1 MNIKYDFSEKL
12 VIITGGTKGI
22 GKSIA
27 EVFTSCGARVI
38 VTYSSD
44 DTAAQNFKE
53 SDCTGLLEVV
63 KYDVSSYTE
72 VENFFN
78 DLEEKKVAVDVLINN
93 AGVRRDSVL
102 GMMKEDDWS
111 RVIDINLTGT
121 YNMCKFAVLNMMKQR
136 FGRIINITSPGRNYG
151 FEGQANYS
159 ASKAGIVGLSRSL
172 SKEVAKRKITV
183 NCVSPGFIETEL
195 INSLPDELKKEY
207 VKMIP
212 LRRFGTASDVSPLV
226 LFLAS
231 DEASYITGSVFDVD
245 GGL

>member
-22 GKSIA
+22 GKSMA
-27 EVFTSCGARVI
+27 GAFTSCGARVI

-63 KYDVSSYTE
+63 KCDVSLYSA

-78 DLEEKKVAVDVLINN
+78 DLEEKKIAVDVLINN

-195 INSLPDELKKEY
+195 IDSLPDELKKEY

-226 LFLAS
+226 IFLAS

>member
-22 GKSIA
+22 GKSMA
-27 EVFTSCGARVI
+27 EAFTSCGARVI

-44 DTAAQNFKE
+44 DTAAQNIKE

-63 KYDVSSYTE
+63 KCDVSSYTE
-72 VENFFN
+72 VNNFFN
-78 DLEEKKVAVDVLINN
+78 ELEEKKVAVDVLINN

-102 GMMKEDDWS
+102 GMMKVDDWN

-212 LRRFGTASDVSPLV
+212 LRRFGTASDVSSLV

>member
-1 MNIKYDFSEKL
+1 MNIKYDFSGKR
-12 VIITGGTKGI
+12 VIVTGGTKGI
-22 GKSIA
+22 GKSLA
-27 EVFTSCGARVI
+27 EAFTSCGARVI
-38 VTYSSD
+38 AAYSSD
-44 DTAAQNFKE
+44 DTAAQNFKA
-53 SDCTGLLEVV
+53 SDSTGLLEVV
-63 KYDVSSYTE
+63 KCDVSSYTG
-72 VENFFN
+72 VEHFFN
-78 DLEEKKVAVDVLINN
+78 DLEEKKTAVDVLINN

-102 GMMKEDDWS
+102 GMMKVDDWN

-195 INSLPDELKKEY
+195 INTLPDELKKEY

>member
-1 MNIKYDFSEKL
+1 MNIQYDFTGKC

-22 GKSIA
+22 GKSLA
-27 EVFTSCGARVI
+27 GAFTECGARVI

-44 DTAAQNFKE
+44 DIAAQNQKN
-53 SDCTGLLEVV
+53 SDSSGLLEVV
-63 KYDVSSYTE
+63 KCDVSAYAD
-72 VENFFN
+72 VENLFN
-78 DLEEKKVAVDVLINN
+78 DLEEKKIAVDVLINN

-102 GMMKEDDWS
+102 GMMKAEDWN

-195 INSLPDELKKEY
+195 IDALPEDLKKEY

-212 LRRFGTASDVSPLV
+212 LRRFGKASDVSPLV

-231 DEASYITGSVFDVD
+231 DEASYMTGSVFDVD

>member
-12 VIITGGTKGI
+12 VIVTGGTKGI
-22 GKSIA
+22 GKALA
-27 EVFTSCGARVI
+27 EAFTICGARVI

-44 DTAAQNFKE
+44 DTAAQNLKNLD
-53 SDCTGLLEVV
+53 STGLLEVF
-63 KYDVSSYTE
+63 KCDVSSYAE

-78 DLEEKKVAVDVLINN
+78 DLEEKKIAVDVLVNN

-102 GMMKEDDWS
+102 GMMKEADWS

-159 ASKAGIVGLSRSL
+159 ASKAGIVGLARSL

-183 NCVSPGFIETEL
+183 NCVSPGFIKTEL
-195 INSLPDELKKEY
+195 IDSLPDELKKEY

-212 LRRFGTASDVSPLV
+212 LRRFGTVSDVSPLV

>member
-1 MNIKYDFSEKL
+1 MNINYDFTGKL
-12 VIITGGTKGI
+12 VIVTGGTKGI
-22 GKSIA
+22 GKSLA
-27 EVFTSCGARVI
+27 EAFISSGARLI

-44 DTAAQNFKE
+44 DIAAQNFKN
-53 SDCTGLLEVV
+53 SDSTGLLEVV
-63 KYDVSSYTE
+63 KCDVSSYTG
-72 VENFFN
+72 VESFFN
-78 DLEEKKVAVDVLINN
+78 DLEEKKIAVDVLINN

-102 GMMKEDDWS
+102 GMMKEDDW
-111 RVIDINLTGT
+111 RKVIDINLNGT

-159 ASKAGIVGLSRSL
+159 ASKAGIVGLARSL

-195 INSLPDELKKEY
+195 IDSLPDELKKEY

-226 LFLAS
+226 LYLAS

>member
-1 MNIKYDFSEKL
+1 MNIKYDFSGKL
-12 VIITGGTKGI
+12 VIVTGGTKGI
-22 GKSIA
+22 GKSLA
-27 EVFTSCGARVI
+27 EVFAACSARVI

-44 DTAAQNFKE
+44 DLSAQNFKN
-53 SDCTGLLEVV
+53 SDSTGLLEVV
-63 KYDVSSYTE
+63 KCDVSSYAE

-78 DLEEKKVAVDVLINN
+78 DLEVKKIAVDVLINN
-93 AGVRRDSVL
+93 AGVRHDSVL
-102 GMMKEDDWS
+102 GMMKEADWS

-159 ASKAGIVGLSRSL
+159 ASKAGIVGLARSL

-212 LRRFGTASDVSPLV
+212 LRRFGTAADVSPLV

-231 DEASYITGSVFDVD
+231 YEASYITGSVFDVD

>member
-1 MNIKYDFSEKL
+1 MNIKYDFSGKL
-12 VIITGGTKGI
+12 VIVTGGTKGV
-22 GKSIA
+22 GKSLA
-27 EVFTSCGARVI
+27 EAFTTCGARVI

-44 DTAAQNFKE
+44 DAAAQNLKI
-53 SDCTGLLEVV
+53 SDSAGLLEVV
-63 KYDVSSYTE
+63 KFDVSSYSE

-78 DLEEKKVAVDVLINN
+78 DLEENKIAVDVLVNN

-102 GMMKEDDWS
+102 GMMKEADWS

-159 ASKAGIVGLSRSL
+159 ASKAGIVGLARSL

-195 INSLPDELKKEY
+195 IDSLPDELKKEY

-212 LRRFGTASDVSPLV
+212 LRRFGTASDVFPLV

>member
-1 MNIKYDFSEKL
+1 MNIKYDFTGKL
-12 VIITGGTKGI
+12 VIVSGGTKGI
-22 GKSIA
+22 GKSLA
-27 EVFTSCGARVI
+27 EAFTASGARVI

-44 DTAAQNFKE
+44 DIAAQNFIN
-53 SDCTGLLEVV
+53 SDSTGFLEAV
-63 KYDVSSYTE
+63 KFDVSSY
-72 VENFFN
+72 VEAEDFFN
-78 DLEEKKVAVDVLINN
+78 DLEEKKLAVDVLINN
-93 AGVRRDSVL
+93 AGVRHDAVL
-102 GMMKEDDWS
+102 GMMKKDEWS
-111 RVIDINLTGT
+111 RVLDINLTGT
-121 YNMCKFAVLNMMKQR
+121 YNMCKFAVLNMMKHR

-195 INSLPDELKKEY
+195 IDPLPDALKKEY
-207 VKMIP
+207 LKMIP
-212 LRRFGTASDVSPLV
+212 LRRFGTASEVSPLV

-231 DEASYITGSVFDVD
+231 VEASYITGSVFDVD

>member
-1 MNIKYDFSEKL
+1 
-12 VIITGGTKGI
+12 
-22 GKSIA
+22 
-27 EVFTSCGARVI
+27 
-38 VTYSSD
+38 
-44 DTAAQNFKE
+44 
-53 SDCTGLLEVV
+53 
-63 KYDVSSYTE
+63 
-72 VENFFN
+72 
-78 DLEEKKVAVDVLINN
+78 
-93 AGVRRDSVL
+93 
-102 GMMKEDDWS
+102 
-111 RVIDINLTGT
+111 
-121 YNMCKFAVLNMMKQR
+121 MKQR

-195 INSLPDELKKEY
+195 INSLSDELKKEY

>member
-1 MNIKYDFSEKL
+1 MNIKYDFSGKL
-12 VIITGGTKGI
+12 VIVTGGTKGI
-22 GKSIA
+22 GKSLA
-27 EVFTSCGARVI
+27 EAFITCGARVI

-44 DTAAQNFKE
+44 DIAAQNLKNI
-53 SDCTGLLEVV
+53 DINGLLEVV
-63 KYDVSSYTE
+63 KCDVSSYSA

-78 DLEEKKVAVDVLINN
+78 DLEEKKIAVDVLINN

-102 GMMKEDDWS
+102 GMMKEDDWT
-111 RVIDINLTGT
+111 RVIDINLNGT

-159 ASKAGIVGLSRSL
+159 ASKAGIVGLARSL

-195 INSLPDELKKEY
+195 IDSLPDELKKEY

-212 LRRFGTASDVSPLV
+212 LKRFGTAADVSPLV